1 MCYIKD
7 NWPQDKFEAAFA
19 ELWIAMWKE
28 QMNLEK
34 PEIMKKALLRHFSS
48 KQVKEIMEGANSAK
62 YKQKLL
68 DNTKVALEAGAF
80 GCPWFVVTNSKGVTE
95 PFFGSDRYVLGQNK
109 SQTAWTLTL
118 LKLPLHVAVPG
129 DPTAGSGDSRE
140 VQDVNRVKSRA
151 RVASIVNIKI
161 V

>member
-1 MCYIKD
+1 MCYIK
-7 NWPQDKFEAAFA
+7 NNYPRDKFEAAFA

-34 PEIMKKALLRHFSS
+34 PEIIKKTLLRNFSPE
-48 KQVKEIMEGANSAK
+48 QVKEIVDGANSPK

-95 PFFGSDRYVLGQNK
+95 PFFGSDRYVLGSKQFSN
-109 SQTAWTLTL
+109 SMDADTAEGSIICGSSWRS
-118 LKLPLHVAVPG
+118 PG
-129 DPTAGSGDSRE
+129 RIWP
-140 VQDVNRVKSRA
+140 
-151 RVASIVNIKI
+151 
-161 V
+161 